1 MLRHLVL
8 FDQVAMVWPGDP
20 KDPSPAQPP
29 ALQPVPVE
37 GDVVVEHLQEAME
50 DQRLVRQ
57 DYGSGECWF
66 QGPPLLQEQ
75 KKLAPSIVR
84 LHRSLGH
91 PRTEDFEHALV
102 QHGKMDPECINLAR
116 RLKCA
121 TCERTRKPLP
131 PRPASFKAMGCFND
145 KICLDY
151 VFLHDSEGTKHNYIH
166 ILEPAG
172 GYNLFIWVP
181 SRLPGDALQAFQDS
195 CATWAGY
202 PKKIWMDRYGSFGGI
217 FAETLEKV
225 SDVDYSAAEASE
237 WRG

>member
-1 MLRHLVL
+1 M
-8 FDQVAMVWPGDP
+8 
-20 KDPSPAQPP
+20 
-29 ALQPVPVE
+29 
-37 GDVVVEHLQEAME
+37 
-50 DQRLVRQ
+50 
-57 DYGSGECWF
+57 
-66 QGPPLLQEQ
+66 
-75 KKLAPSIVR
+75 
-84 LHRSLGH
+84 
-91 PRTEDFEHALV
+91 HALV

-195 CATWAGY
+195 CAMWAGY
-202 PKKIWMDRYGSFGGI
+202 PKKIWMDRDGSFGGI

-225 SDVDYSAAEASE
+225 SDVDYSAAEAAE